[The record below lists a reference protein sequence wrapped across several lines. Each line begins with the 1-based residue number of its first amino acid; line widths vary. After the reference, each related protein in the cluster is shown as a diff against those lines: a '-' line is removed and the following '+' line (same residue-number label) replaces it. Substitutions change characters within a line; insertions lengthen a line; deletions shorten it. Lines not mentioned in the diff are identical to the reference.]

1 MKRRGLDGRF
11 PRKPEP
17 IENPI
22 RGFARAAFSFWTGR
36 QVSILFAT
44 FFFCSVVLFPG
55 ACIGLMGL
63 SMCRS
68 PAWEPDEQG
77 MDSIKRVFRLSG
89 KNRFP
94 RMFRSFVR
102 VLPGRGGDGA
112 FGLFRSGKTICRFF
126 RHAALWAVFRRFQ
139 LVFIDDSK
147 RMRQEKQKNYSIKL
161 LFEIIGLGHFLRHFH
176 RFS

>member
-11 PRKPEP
+11 PQKPEP

-55 ACIGLMGL
+55 AYIGLMGL
-63 SMCRS
+63 SMRRS

-77 MDSIKRVFRLSG
+77 TDSIKR
-89 KNRFP
+89 
-94 RMFRSFVR
+94 
-102 VLPGRGGDGA
+102 
-112 FGLFRSGKTICRFF
+112 
-126 RHAALWAVFRRFQ
+126 VFRRFQ

-147 RMRQEKQKNYSIKL
+147 RMHQEKQKNYSIKL

>member
-1 MKRRGLDGRF
+1 MKQRGLDGRF
-11 PRKPEP
+11 PWKPEP

-22 RGFARAAFSFWTGR
+22 RGFARAAFSFWADR

-55 ACIGLMGL
+55 ACVGLMGL
-63 SMCRS
+63 SMRRS

-77 MDSIKRVFRLSG
+77 TDSIKRVFRLSG

-102 VLPGRGGDGA
+102 VLSGREAMGHFA
-112 FGLFRSGKTICRFF
+112 FFRSGKTICRFF
-126 RHAALWAVFRRFQ
+126 RHAVLRAVF
-139 LVFIDDSK
+139 
-147 RMRQEKQKNYSIKL
+147 
-161 LFEIIGLGHFLRHFH
+161 H
-176 RFS
+176 

>member
-77 MDSIKRVFRLSG
+77 TDSIKRVFRLSG

-102 VLPGRGGDGA
+102 VLPGRGATGHLAFSGA
-112 FGLFRSGKTICRFF
+112 AKQSAGFFAMPLFGLFS
-126 RHAALWAVFRRFQ
+126 V
-139 LVFIDDSK
+139 DS
-147 RMRQEKQKNYSIKL
+147 S
-161 LFEIIGLGHFLRHFH
+161 
-176 RFS
+176 

>member
-1 MKRRGLDGRF
+1 MEIYCFAGISRGFFSGRSGKKRLKKGRVRIKMKRRGLDGRF

-55 ACIGLMGL
+55 AYIGLMGL
-63 SMCRS
+63 SMRRS

-77 MDSIKRVFRLSG
+77 TDSIKRVFRLSG

-102 VLPGRGGDGA
+102 VLPGRGATGHLAFSGA
-112 FGLFRSGKTICRFF
+112 AKQSAGFFAMPLFGLFS
-126 RHAALWAVFRRFQ
+126 V
-139 LVFIDDSK
+139 DS
-147 RMRQEKQKNYSIKL
+147 S
-161 LFEIIGLGHFLRHFH
+161 
-176 RFS
+176 

>member
-55 ACIGLMGL
+55 AYIGLMGL
-63 SMCRS
+63 SMRRS

-77 MDSIKRVFRLSG
+77 TDSIKRVFRLSG

-94 RMFRSFVR
+94 GCSGLSSGFCRAGGRRGIWPFPERQNNLPVFSPCRSLGCF
-102 VLPGRGGDGA
+102 P
-112 FGLFRSGKTICRFF
+112 
-126 RHAALWAVFRRFQ
+126 
-139 LVFIDDSK
+139 
-147 RMRQEKQKNYSIKL
+147 SIPVS
-161 LFEIIGLGHFLRHFH
+161 FYR
-176 RFS
+176 

>member
-17 IENPI
+17 IENSI

-44 FFFCSVVLFPG
+44 FFFGSVVLFPG

-63 SMCRS
+63 SMRRS

-77 MDSIKRVFRLSG
+77 TDSIKRVFRLSG

-94 RMFRSFVR
+94 RMFRSFLR
-102 VLPGRGGDGA
+102 VLPGRGRRGIWP
-112 FGLFRSGKTICRFF
+112 FPERQNNLPVFSPCRSLGCFP
-126 RHAALWAVFRRFQ
+126 
-139 LVFIDDSK
+139 
-147 RMRQEKQKNYSIKL
+147 SIPVS
-161 LFEIIGLGHFLRHFH
+161 FYR
-176 RFS
+176 